1 MKTIQFPEY
10 GSAAVLTVNETKPP
24 VLKAGQVLVKNK
36 AASVNA
42 IDWKVRAGYLA
53 KMMPLTFP
61 VTIGGDFAGVV
72 SEVENATSP
81 FKVGDEVYGQ
91 AIVLNG
97 GSGSMATMVV
107 SNSGNMALKPK
118 SVDFAKAAALPL
130 AGSSA
135 IQALEAPMNLH
146 KGQEILIHGAAG
158 GIGHLAVQYA
168 KALGAYVIATASA
181 KDVAFVKSLGADE
194 IIDYKTQKFEEL
206 VKNIDAVFD
215 TVGGDTTDKSF
226 TVLKKGGIIVSMA
239 GQPKPELA
247 MQYGVTAVG
256 QMTVTD
262 TARLVKLAQL
272 VDAGKITVHV
282 DKVFPLEK
290 TKDAFE
296 YQETM
301 HPQGKVVVT
310 V

>member
-10 GSAAVLTVNETKPP
+10 GAAAVLTVNETTTP
-24 VLKAGQVLVKNK
+24 VLKSGQILVKNI
-36 AASVNA
+36 AASINA
-42 IDWKVRAGYLA
+42 IDWKVRAGYLS
-53 KMMPLTFP
+53 KMVPLTLP

-72 SEVENATSP
+72 SEVENANSP
-81 FKVGDEVYGQ
+81 FNVGDEVYGQ

-97 GSGSMATMVV
+97 GSGSMAELVV

-118 SVDFAKAAALPL
+118 SVDFTQAAALPL
-130 AGSSA
+130 AGASA
-135 IQALEAPMNLH
+135 IQALEAPMNLQ
-146 KGQEILIHGAAG
+146 KGQKILIHGAAG
-158 GIGHLAVQYA
+158 GIGHIAVQYA
-168 KALGAYVIATASA
+168 KALGAYVIATAST

-194 IIDYKTQKFEEL
+194 VIDYKTQQFEDL
-206 VKNIDAVFD
+206 IKDVDAVFD

-239 GQPKPELA
+239 GQPNAVLA
-247 MQYGVTAVG
+247 TQYGVTAVG

-262 TARLVKLAQL
+262 TARLTHLAEL
-272 VDAGKITVHV
+272 VDSGKITVHI
-282 DKVFPLEK
+282 DKVFTIENA
-290 TKDAFE
+290 KDAFE